1 MEHAQDTAVERRPRW
16 RSIVDFPLVTLLLA
30 VLVYILAMAASL
42 LFAQKVLPPISG
54 LTQGMKAE
62 IVAIPVLILVYKF
75 VISRLG
81 EHKRDDLRAN
91 HAARDVSLGVGL
103 GVLVFVISVGIAA
116 VLGIYRVVGQGDTS
130 GLLPALLSAALFP
143 AFNEEILFRGI
154 LFRWIE
160 EFGGSW
166 AALIITSAFFGAA
179 HLFNPN
185 ASPIAAFGIALEAGL
200 LLGAAYMLTRSLW
213 LPIGIHA
220 AWNFTQGEVFDIP
233 VSGTEV
239 HGLVDAQ
246 LVGPPLLT
254 GNGFGLEASVITIV
268 VATAFGIWMLM
279 RAIRAGELVKPWW
292 VRRRVARDRTPA
304 ELPTEA

>member
-1 MEHAQDTAVERRPRW
+1 MEQVDQVPVRHRSRW
-16 RSIVDFPLVTLLLA
+16 RSFVNFPLVTLLLA
-30 VLVYILAMAASL
+30 VLIYIVAMAAAL
-42 LFAQKVLPPISG
+42 LFAQKVLPPITG
-54 LTQGMKAE
+54 LTQQMKAE
-62 IVAIPVLILVYKF
+62 LVAIPLLILVYKF

-81 EHKRDDLRAN
+81 EHKRDDLRGQG
-91 HAARDVSLGVGL
+91 AAREVSLGVGL
-103 GVLVFVISVGIAA
+103 GVLIFVISVAIAA
-116 VLGIYRVVGQGDTS
+116 LLGIYRIVGQGDTS

-166 AALIITSAFFGAA
+166 AALIVTSVFFGAA

-233 VSGTEV
+233 VSGTAV

-246 LVGPPLLT
+246 LTGPPLLT

-268 VATAFGIWMLM
+268 VATAFGVWMLM
-279 RAIRAGELVKPWW
+279 RAIRAGELIKPWW
-292 VRRRVARDRTPA
+292 VRRRIAR
-304 ELPTEA
+304 EGVVEA

>member
-1 MEHAQDTAVERRPRW
+1 MRR
-16 RSIVDFPLVTLLLA
+16 IVDFPLVALLIA
-30 VLVYILAMAASL
+30 VAILYPGDGAIL
-42 LFAQKVLPPISG
+42 IVAQIVLPPIPSF
-54 LTQGMKAE
+54 TPEMMAE
-62 IVAIPVLILVYKF
+62 LVAMPSCFIVYKL
-75 VISRLG
+75 VIRRLG
-81 EHKRDDLRAN
+81 EYKRDDLRT
-91 HAARDVSLGVGL
+91 AAPRGCCLGL
-103 GVLVFVISVGIAA
+103 GLGFLIFVISVAIAA
-116 VLGIYRVVGQGDTS
+116 VFGIYRIVGQGDAS

-166 AALIITSAFFGAA
+166 AALLITSIFFGAA

-185 ASPIAAFGIALEAGL
+185 APPIAAFGIALEAGL

-233 VSGTEV
+233 VSGTSV

-268 VATAFGIWMLM
+268 VATLAGLWILM
-279 RAIRAGELVKPWW
+279 RAIRAGELMQPWW
-292 VRRRVARDRTPA
+292 VRRRIAESAAIEAPA
-304 ELPTEA
+304 EV